1 MLVRVTVTTLN
12 CYPLTLPHLL
22 YHLPLD
28 PLLPHSYLNTCV
40 ILCYHADPYED
51 QFEKRDKK
59 KKEDIAKNE
68 YQRLRNI
75 GKSLKG
81 GRVKG
86 GH

>member
-1 MLVRVTVTTLN
+1 MLVRVTVTILY

-22 YHLPLD
+22 YHLPL
-28 PLLPHSYLNTCV
+28 PFSLTPISTCV
-40 ILCYHADPYED
+40 ILCYRADPYED